1 MAIAAGRA
9 AAKGDETRERIKRC
23 AAELFARYGIDSV
36 TIRDIAK
43 HAGQKNGGSVN
54 YYFRSKDDL
63 ILEILDEAASEA
75 DQLRL
80 GLLDRLEASGRPI
93 TVREIL
99 RILVSFPAQGRG
111 SMRLFTMLQTYRR
124 DLMHTA
130 IPGRWDRAYQ
140 RCVVHLR
147 RLSPHLSEVV
157 LMQRLYF
164 LIPYLWTFLA
174 TREGGE
180 DQAQFWKGFW
190 ALPYTMENFL
200 DTAEG
205 VLNQRPSADTLRL
218 LDAPAGSTTL
228 SAPARR
234 SARGAR
240 KHA

>member
-1 MAIAAGRA
+1 MAIAAGRT

-80 GLLDRLEASGRPI
+80 ELLDRLEASGRPI
-93 TVREIL
+93 AVRDIL
-99 RILVSFPAQGRG
+99 RIFVSFPTQGRG

-205 VLNQRPSADTLRL
+205 ILNQPPSTDTLQL
-218 LDAPAGSTTL
+218 IDAPASA
-228 SAPARR
+228 SAPA
-234 SARGAR
+234 AAR
-240 KHA
+240 KPARKRA